1 MVNLSDKQLL
11 ELAQYA
17 FVRMDGAWFLA
28 LAREMGVETAFRMD
42 VEAWKQF
49 SYVFGK
55 RIRKEF
61 IPEPVW
67 PDSFLECMEIL
78 TRILKIEGREVEID
92 KGTITVRVTDCEVQK
107 AIAKAGVADCGI
119 ATIATYKGVA
129 MGLFGKEIEIS
140 VEHTKNLNQGDP
152 FCEVVIA
159 R

>member
-1 MVNLSDKQLL
+1 MKLSNEQLL

-28 LAREMGVETAFRMD
+28 LARELGVETAFKMD

-67 PDSFLECMEIL
+67 PESFLETMEIL
-78 TRILKIEGREVEID
+78 FRILKIEGRKVEID
-92 KGTITVRVTDCEVQK
+92 KGTITVRVTECEVQK

-119 ATIATYKGVA
+119 ATIASYKGVA
-129 MGLFGKEIEIS
+129 RGLFGKEVEIS

-152 FCEVVIA
+152 CCEVVITKK
-159 R
+159 

>member
-1 MVNLSDKQLL
+1 MVNLSNEQLL
-11 ELAQYA
+11 ELAQFA

-28 LAREMGVETAFRMD
+28 LARELGVETAFKMD

-61 IPEPVW
+61 IPDPVW
-67 PDSFLECMEIL
+67 PESFMEAMEIL

-92 KGTITVRVTDCEVQK
+92 QDNITIRVTDCEVQK

-129 MGLFGKEIEIS
+129 RGLFGKEMEIS

-152 FCEVVIA
+152 FCEVVIT